1 MKLAT
6 LRARV
11 TLWSVGVVTI
21 ALALFAAGAAWSLR
35 QELIENLDKDIKA
48 EAHDFFIAIKQHR
61 VDWRDQRSVE
71 AFFDQSKRLRYLEI
85 RNDAGQVFYRSPE
98 LEKGPAFLMPG
109 TPKLQNI
116 AWNGRALRFG
126 VFHQDGIVLC
136 IGGETTEITETVA
149 QLLVAY
155 IAVLPVVIVA
165 VGFGAWWVAR
175 RAVAPVQAIAAQA
188 ETISASDLHHR
199 LPAPSSQDE
208 IAHLTSV
215 LNGMF
220 DRLQRSFDQVTRF
233 TSDASHELRTP
244 LALMRAEAESALN
257 ARNSTPDQRELCAN
271 VIKQCLELS
280 HIVDGL
286 LFLSRADNHRLAL
299 EQETVDLTSLVRE
312 LREDAEILA
321 LPLNLT
327 IQCDLPPELRVR
339 GDRRLLSRALM
350 NLIDNAIKYNRAGGT
365 VVISA
370 LVHREAAVLTIRNN
384 GDGIFGEAKEKVF
397 DRFYRG
403 GSLSGDVAAGHG
415 LGLSIAREIARAHRG
430 DVKLVRSDHKWTEF
444 CIMLPIE
451 NESESTRSKTSSA
464 VSVTQTCCDVL
475 PHGRPTYLDPA
486 STGK

>member
-6 LRARV
+6 LRAQV
-11 TLWSVGVVTI
+11 TLWSVAVVSI
-21 ALALFAAGAAWSLR
+21 ALALFAVGAAWSLR

-48 EAHDFFIAIKQHR
+48 EAHDFFIALKQQP
-61 VDWRDQRSVE
+61 VDWRDRRSVE
-71 AFFDQSKRLRYLEI
+71 ALFDQSKRLRYLEV
-85 RNDAGQVFYRSPE
+85 RNVAGNLVYRSQE
-98 LEKGPAFLMPG
+98 LEHGPAFPMPQ
-109 TPKLQNI
+109 TPKLHNI
-116 AWNGRALRFG
+116 VWNGRALRFG
-126 VFHQDGIVLC
+126 VFHQDGIVL
-136 IGGETTEITETVA
+136 GVGSETKEITETVT
-149 QLLVAY
+149 QLLLAY
-155 IAVLPVVIVA
+155 VVVLPVVIVA
-165 VGFGAWWVAR
+165 AGFGAWWVAR

-188 ETISASDLHHR
+188 ETISASDLHQR

-257 ARNSTPDQRELCAN
+257 ARNSAPDQRELCAN

-286 LFLSRADNHRLAL
+286 LFLSRADNRHLAL

-327 IQCDLPPELRVR
+327 LQCDLPSELRVR

-350 NLIDNAIKYNRAGGT
+350 NLIDNAIKYNRAGGA

-370 LVHREAAVLTIRNN
+370 LVHRETAVLTIRNN

-403 GSLSGDVAAGHG
+403 DSLSGDVAAGHG
-415 LGLSIAREIARAHRG
+415 LGLSIAREIARAHNG
-430 DVKLVRSDHKWTEF
+430 DVTLLRSDRQWTEF
-444 CIMLPIE
+444 CMTLPIASDSERMQGRTSE
-451 NESESTRSKTSSA
+451 NPIVR
-464 VSVTQTCCDVL
+464 QTYPDAM
-475 PHGRPTYLDPA
+475 PHVNRT
-486 STGK
+486 

>member
-48 EAHDFFIAIKQHR
+48 EAHDFFIALKQQR
-61 VDWRDQRSVE
+61 VDWRDRRSVE
-71 AFFDQSKRLRYLEI
+71 ALFDQSKRLRYLEI
-85 RNDAGQVFYRSPE
+85 RNDAGHVLDRSQE
-98 LEKGPAFLMPG
+98 LEKGPAFLMPRI
-109 TPKLQNI
+109 PKQNI

-126 VFHQDGIVLC
+126 VFHQDGIVL
-136 IGGETTEITETVA
+136 GVGSETKEITETVT
-149 QLLVAY
+149 QLLLAY
-155 IAVLPVVIVA
+155 LVVLPVVIVA
-165 VGFGAWWVAR
+165 AGFGAWWIAR
-175 RAVAPVQAIAAQA
+175 RAVAPVEAIAAQA
-188 ETISASDLHHR
+188 ETISASDLDQR
-199 LPAPSSQDE
+199 LPTPFSQDE

-215 LNGMF
+215 LNGTF

-233 TSDASHELRTP
+233 ASDASHELKTP

-257 ARNSTPDQRELCAN
+257 DRNANSDQRQLCASI
-271 VIKQCLELS
+271 IKQCLELS
-280 HIVDGL
+280 QIIDGL
-286 LFLSRADNHRLAL
+286 LFLSRADNRRLAL

-327 IQCDLPPELRVR
+327 LQCDLPSELRVR

-350 NLIDNAIKYNRAGGT
+350 NLIDNAIKYNRAGGA

-370 LVHREAAVLTIRNN
+370 LFHRETAVLTIRNN
-384 GDGIFGEAKEKVF
+384 GDGIFGEAKENVF

-403 GSLSGDVAAGHG
+403 DSLSGEVAAGHG
-415 LGLSIAREIARAHRG
+415 LGLSIAREIARANNG
-430 DVKLVRSDHKWTEF
+430 DVTLLRSERQWTEF
-444 CIMLPIE
+444 CMTLTIASDSERMQGRTSKNPIV
-451 NESESTRSKTSSA
+451 R
-464 VSVTQTCCDVL
+464 QTYPDAM
-475 PHGRPTYLDPA
+475 PHVNRT
-486 STGK
+486 

>member
-1 MKLAT
+1 MKITT

-48 EAHDFFIAIKQHR
+48 AAYDFFIALKQQR
-61 VDWRDQRSVE
+61 VDWRDRRSVE
-71 AFFDQSKRLRYLEI
+71 ALFDQSKRLRYLEI
-85 RNDAGQVFYRSPE
+85 RDDAGHVLYRSQE
-98 LEKGPAFLMPG
+98 LENGPAFLMRG
-109 TPKLQNI
+109 MPKQNI

-126 VFHQDGIVLC
+126 VFHQNGIVLG
-136 IGGETTEITETVA
+136 IGGETKEITETVA
-149 QLLVAY
+149 ELLVAY

-188 ETISASDLHHR
+188 ETISASDLHQR
-199 LPAPSSQDE
+199 LPTPSSQDE

-257 ARNSTPDQRELCAN
+257 ARNSTSDQRELCAN

-286 LFLSRADNHRLAL
+286 LFLSRADNRHLAL

-327 IQCDLPPELRVR
+327 LQCDLPSELRVR

-350 NLIDNAIKYNRAGGT
+350 NLIDNAIKYNRAGGA

-370 LVHREAAVLTIRNN
+370 LVHRETAVLTIRNN

-403 GSLSGDVAAGHG
+403 DSLSGDVAAGHG
-415 LGLSIAREIARAHRG
+415 LGLSIAREIARAHNG
-430 DVKLVRSDHKWTEF
+430 DVTLLRSDRQWTEF
-444 CIMLPIE
+444 CMTLPIASD
-451 NESESTRSKTSSA
+451 SERMQGRTSKNP
-464 VSVTQTCCDVL
+464 SVRQTYPNAM
-475 PHGRPTYLDPA
+475 PHVNRT
-486 STGK
+486 

>member
-1 MKLAT
+1 MKIAT
-6 LRARV
+6 LRAQV

-48 EAHDFFIAIKQHR
+48 EAHDFFIALKQQH
-61 VDWRDQRSVE
+61 VDWRDRRSVE
-71 AFFDQSKRLRYLEI
+71 ALFDQSKRLRYLEI
-85 RNDAGQVFYRSPE
+85 RNDAGHVLYRSQE
-98 LEKGPAFLMPG
+98 LEKGPAFLMPRIA
-109 TPKLQNI
+109 KQNI

-126 VFHQDGIVLC
+126 VFHQDGIVLG
-136 IGGETTEITETVA
+136 IGSETKEITETVA
-149 QLLVAY
+149 QLLLAY
-155 IAVLPVVIVA
+155 VVVLSMVIVA
-165 VGFGAWWVAR
+165 VGFGAWWIAR
-175 RAVAPVQAIAAQA
+175 RAVAPVKAIAAQA
-188 ETISASDLHHR
+188 ETISASDLHQR

-220 DRLQRSFDQVTRF
+220 DRLQRSFDQVARV

-257 ARNSTPDQRELCAN
+257 ARNSAPDQRELCAN

-280 HIVDGL
+280 QTVDGL
-286 LFLSRADNHRLAL
+286 LFLSRADNRHLAL

-321 LPLNLT
+321 LPLNLAL
-327 IQCDLPPELRVR
+327 QCNLPSELQVR

-350 NLIDNAIKYNRAGGT
+350 NLIDNAIKYNRAGGA

-370 LVHREAAVLTIRNN
+370 LVHRETAVLTIRSN

-403 GSLSGDVAAGHG
+403 DSFSGDVAAGHG
-415 LGLSIAREIARAHRG
+415 LGLSIAREIARAHNG
-430 DVKLVRSDHKWTEF
+430 DVTLLRSDRQWTEF
-444 CIMLPIE
+444 CMTLPIA
-451 NESESTRSKTSSA
+451 NDATLPPTQ
-464 VSVTQTCCDVL
+464 VSGKHTPMQRRMGVVL
-475 PHGRPTYLDPA
+475 N
-486 STGK
+486 

>member
-1 MKLAT
+1 MKIAT

-11 TLWSVGVVTI
+11 TLWAVGVVSV
-21 ALALFAAGAAWSLR
+21 ALVVFAAGAAWSLK
-35 QELIENLDKDIKA
+35 QELVENLDKDIKA
-48 EAHDFFIAIKQHR
+48 EAHDFFIALKQQR
-61 VDWRDQRSVE
+61 VDWRDRRSIE

-85 RNDAGQVFYRSPE
+85 RNDAGHVFYRSQE

-126 VFHQDGIVLC
+126 VFHQDGIVLG
-136 IGGETTEITETVA
+136 IGGETKEITETVA

-165 VGFGAWWVAR
+165 VGFGAWWLAR

-188 ETISASDLHHR
+188 ETISASDLHQR

-257 ARNSTPDQRELCAN
+257 DRNANSDQRQLCASI
-271 VIKQCLELS
+271 IKQCLELS
-280 HIVDGL
+280 QIIDGL
-286 LFLSRADNHRLAL
+286 LFLSRADNRRLAL

-327 IQCDLPPELRVR
+327 LQCDLPSELRVR

-350 NLIDNAIKYNRAGGT
+350 NLIDNAIKYNRAGGA

-370 LVHREAAVLTIRNN
+370 LVHRETAVLTIRNN

-403 GSLSGDVAAGHG
+403 DSLSGEVAAGHG
-415 LGLSIAREIARAHRG
+415 LGLSIAREIARAHNG
-430 DVKLVRSDHKWTEF
+430 DVTLLRSDRQWTEF
-444 CIMLPIE
+444 CMTLPIASDSERMQGRTFE
-451 NESESTRSKTSSA
+451 NQIVR
-464 VSVTQTCCDVL
+464 QTYPDAM
-475 PHGRPTYLDPA
+475 PHVNRT
-486 STGK
+486 

>member
-1 MKLAT
+1 MKIAT

-48 EAHDFFIAIKQHR
+48 EAQGFFSALQQQR
-61 VDWRDQRSVE
+61 VDWGNRRRVE
-71 AFFDQSKRLRYLEI
+71 AFFDQSKRLRYIEI
-85 RNDAGQVFYRSPE
+85 RNDAGQVLYRSRD
-98 LEKGPAFLMPG
+98 LEKGPAFLMRG

-126 VFHQDGIVLC
+126 VFHQDGIVLG
-136 IGGETTEITETVA
+136 IGGETKEITETVA

-165 VGFGAWWVAR
+165 VGFGAWWLAR

-188 ETISASDLHHR
+188 ETISASDLHQR

-257 ARNSTPDQRELCAN
+257 DRNANSDQRQLCASI
-271 VIKQCLELS
+271 IKQCLELS
-280 HIVDGL
+280 QIIDGL
-286 LFLSRADNHRLAL
+286 LFLSRADNRRLAL

-327 IQCDLPPELRVR
+327 LQCDLPSELRVR

-350 NLIDNAIKYNRAGGT
+350 NLIDNAIKYNRAGGA

-370 LVHREAAVLTIRNN
+370 LVHRETAVLTIRNN

-403 GSLSGDVAAGHG
+403 DSLSGEVAAGHG
-415 LGLSIAREIARAHRG
+415 LGLSIAREIARAHNG
-430 DVKLVRSDHKWTEF
+430 DVTLLRSDRQWTEF
-444 CIMLPIE
+444 CMTLPIASDSERMQGRTFE
-451 NESESTRSKTSSA
+451 NQIVR
-464 VSVTQTCCDVL
+464 QTYPDAM
-475 PHGRPTYLDPA
+475 PHVNRT
-486 STGK
+486 

>member
-1 MKLAT
+1 MKIET

-11 TLWSVGVVTI
+11 TLWAVGVVSV
-21 ALALFAAGAAWSLR
+21 ALVVFAAGAAWSLK
-35 QELIENLDKDIKA
+35 QELVENLDKDIKA
-48 EAHDFFIAIKQHR
+48 EAQGFFSALQQQR
-61 VDWRDQRSVE
+61 VDWRDRRSVE

-85 RNDAGQVFYRSPE
+85 RNDAGQVLYRSQE
-98 LEKGPAFLMPG
+98 VEKGPAFLMPER
-109 TPKLQNI
+109 PKQNI

-126 VFHQDGIVLC
+126 VFHQDGIILV
-136 IGGETTEITETVA
+136 IGGETKEITETVE
-149 QLLVAY
+149 QLLLAY
-155 IAVLPVVIVA
+155 VVVLPMVIVA
-165 VGFGAWWVAR
+165 TGFGAWWVAR

-188 ETISASDLHHR
+188 ETISASDLHQR

-257 ARNSTPDQRELCAN
+257 ARNSATDQHELCAN
-271 VIKQCLELS
+271 IIKQCLELS

-286 LFLSRADNHRLAL
+286 LFLSRADNRHLAL

-327 IQCDLPPELRVR
+327 LQCDLPSELRVR

-350 NLIDNAIKYNRAGGT
+350 NLIDNAIKYNRAGGA
-365 VVISA
+365 VLISA
-370 LVHREAAVLTIRNN
+370 LVHRETAILTIRNN
-384 GDGIFGEAKEKVF
+384 GDGIFGAAKEKVF

-403 GSLSGDVAAGHG
+403 DSFSGDVAAGHG
-415 LGLSIAREIARAHRG
+415 LGLSIAREIARAHNG
-430 DVKLVRSDHKWTEF
+430 EVTLLRSDRQWTEF
-444 CIMLPIE
+444 CMTLPIASD
-451 NESESTRSKTSSA
+451 SERVQGCTSRDPT
-464 VSVTQTCCDVL
+464 VRQTCSDAM
-475 PHGRPTYLDPA
+475 PHVNRT
-486 STGK
+486 

>member
-48 EAHDFFIAIKQHR
+48 EAHDFFIALKQQR
-61 VDWRDQRSVE
+61 VDWRDRRSVE
-71 AFFDQSKRLRYLEI
+71 ALFDQSKRLRYLEI
-85 RNDAGQVFYRSPE
+85 RNDAGHVLYRSQE
-98 LEKGPAFLMPG
+98 LEKGPAVLMPRI
-109 TPKLQNI
+109 PKQNI

-126 VFHQDGIVLC
+126 VFHQDGIVLG
-136 IGGETTEITETVA
+136 IGSETKEITETVA
-149 QLLVAY
+149 QLLLAY
-155 IAVLPVVIVA
+155 VVVLPMVIVA
-165 VGFGAWWVAR
+165 VGFGAWWIAR

-188 ETISASDLHHR
+188 ETISASDLHQR
-199 LPAPSSQDE
+199 LPAPLSQDE

-220 DRLQRSFDQVTRF
+220 DRLQRSFDQVARF
-233 TSDASHELRTP
+233 TSDASHELKTP

-257 ARNSTPDQRELCAN
+257 APNSAPDQRELCAN
-271 VIKQCLELS
+271 VIKQCLQLS
-280 HIVDGL
+280 QIVDGL
-286 LFLSRADNHRLAL
+286 LFLSRADNRHLAL

-321 LPLNLT
+321 LPLNLAL
-327 IQCDLPPELRVR
+327 QCNLPSELRVR

-350 NLIDNAIKYNRAGGT
+350 NLIDNAIKYNRAGGA

-370 LVHREAAVLTIRNN
+370 LVHRETAVLTIRNN

-403 GSLSGDVAAGHG
+403 DSLSAEVAAGHG
-415 LGLSIAREIARAHRG
+415 LGLSIAREIARAHNG
-430 DVKLVRSDHKWTEF
+430 DVTLLRSDRQWTEF
-444 CIMLPIE
+444 CMTLPIASDSERMQDRTFE
-451 NESESTRSKTSSA
+451 NQIVR
-464 VSVTQTCCDVL
+464 QTYPDAM
-475 PHGRPTYLDPA
+475 PHVNRT
-486 STGK
+486 